1 MTQPYP
7 LYPNIRLH
15 PIGTQAPFKDKIIAP
30 LLEPVVY
37 ELAVKNPAW
46 TFVEHRLGS
55 GPDNIA
61 HVRAFVVRDNKD
73 NNLGMIEINRNSGS
87 RSSTPW
93 VFEISNKRISQSR
106 ERGSSVTTGS
116 PKVALKT
123 VNKYFSPPTINEK
136 VAAAASAAS
145 HRVYEAL
152 AMARDER
159 DKARKRIKPAVYA
172 FIENNW
178 AQVLDTMKDSD
189 RAVAETIPSLK
200 ENCQSMENLLNN
212 IQAKQ
217 HLTVLI
223 EDDTYITHD
232 GGTTRTYRTDDLPVS
247 IKINVGLL
255 KLGEKGKPVA
265 DIGIRISDTLF
276 VLYKG
281 ANNGAN
287 I

>member
-1 MTQPYP
+1 MTQTYP
-7 LYPNIRLH
+7 LYPNIQLH
-15 PIGTQAPFKDKIIAP
+15 PIGAQAPFKDKIISP
-30 LLEPVVY
+30 LLEPVIY

-46 TFVEHRLGS
+46 KFVEHRLGS

-61 HVRAFVVRDNKD
+61 HVRAFAVRDSKD
-73 NNLGMIEINRNSGS
+73 NILGMIELNRNSGS

-93 VFEISNKRISQSR
+93 VFEISNRRISQSR
-106 ERGSSVTTGS
+106 ERGSSVTTGN

-123 VNKYFSPPTINEK
+123 INRYFSPPTVNEK
-136 VAAAASAAS
+136 VTAAASTAS
-145 HRVYEAL
+145 HRIYEAL
-152 AMARDER
+152 VTARDER
-159 DKARKRIKPAVYA
+159 DKARRQIKPAVVA

-189 RAVAETIPSLK
+189 RAIAETIPALK
-200 ENCQSMENLLNN
+200 ENCQNMEKMLNK

-232 GGTTRTYRTDDLPVS
+232 GGTTQTYKTDDLPVS

-255 KLGEKGKPVA
+255 KLGESGKPVA
-265 DIGIRISDTLF
+265 DIGIRISDTIF

-281 ANNGAN
+281 ANNGAT

>member
-15 PIGTQAPFKDKIIAP
+15 PIGAQAPFKDKIIAP

-55 GPDNIA
+55 GPDNVA
-61 HVRAFVVRDNKD
+61 HVRSFKVIDSDDND
-73 NNLGMIEINRNSGS
+73 LGRIEVERNSGS

-93 VFEISNKRISQSR
+93 VFDITNRRIAHSR
-106 ERGSSVTTGS
+106 ERGSSIVTGD
-116 PKVALKT
+116 PKVAIKT
-123 VNKYFSPPTINEK
+123 VKKYFSPPTVNEK
-136 VAAAASAAS
+136 IAAAVSAAS

-152 AMARDER
+152 SDARSLH
-159 DKARKRIKPAVYA
+159 DKAQNKINPAVHA
-172 FIENNW
+172 FITANW
-178 AQVLDTMKDSD
+178 AQVLDSMKDSD
-189 RAVAETIPSLK
+189 RAVAETIPALK
-200 ENCQSMENLLNN
+200 EDCQSLESMLAQ

-223 EDDTYITHD
+223 EGDTYITHD
-232 GGTTRTYRTDDLPVS
+232 GGVPKMYTSDNLPTS
-247 IKINVGLL
+247 IRVNVGLL
-255 KLGEKGKPVA
+255 KLMEAGKPAAGV
-265 DIGIRISDTLF
+265 GVKLSDTGF
-276 VLYKG
+276 VIYKG
-281 ANNGAN
+281 AKSGTD